1 MYIFL
6 VYQRTLFYILS
17 LKLIMKILFLILL
30 CFLGSISLAQSNK
43 GKSGVSVVTVKT
55 QSVLGSNLGYYVKFK
70 NNSSSPVDGLKWTA
84 TFTDNFGK
92 SLGTRSGQWQSG
104 NFISAIKPGDTTP
117 RSRK

>member
-1 MYIFL
+1 
-6 VYQRTLFYILS
+6 
-17 LKLIMKILFLILL
+17 MKILFLTLL

-43 GKSGVSVVTVKT
+43 GKSGVSVVSVKT
-55 QSVLGSNLGYYVKFK
+55 QSVFGANLGYYVQFK

-104 NFISAIKPGDTTP
+104 NFISAIKPGDTTQDLENNYVKGATKV
-117 RSRK
+117 SITITSVHFAK